1 MKTEEGIVVT
11 LPHAKERLWLSGT
24 GRDRKDPP
32 LEVLGEQIAVLSN
45 SICTTLLC
53 R

>member
-11 LPHAKERLWLSGT
+11 LPHAKERLWLSGA

-32 LEVLGEQIAVLSN
+32 LEVSGECGPAN
-45 SICTTLLC
+45 TLILAF
-53 R
+53 